1 MGQPLSGEMLCNDR
15 PTLRGIIVEL
25 GAATVLLALAGVF
38 LIAFMKGAFGGGFAI
53 IGIPLLSLVM
63 DPFTAGALL
72 APLFVAMDLFALWYW
87 RPSTWSKPDLKVLLP
102 ALIAGIGLG
111 YVALRILDA
120 RAVAIVMALITLA
133 FTLLWFRSGGEVRIR
148 PRSMAKAVVAGVGSG
163 VTTMV
168 AHSGGPP
175 LAMYLLQ
182 LGMAKQV
189 YAGTTSV
196 FFTVGNAVKA
206 GPWLLLV
213 QPSSRVILLMGICL
227 PMVPMGVW
235 IGWRLHQRLD
245 QLQLYRACYG
255 LLTVTALKLLWDG
268 IGGYLR

>member
-1 MGQPLSGEMLCNDR
+1 
-15 PTLRGIIVEL
+15 
-25 GAATVLLALAGVF
+25 
-38 LIAFMKGAFGGGFAI
+38 
-53 IGIPLLSLVM
+53 
-63 DPFTAGALL
+63 
-72 APLFVAMDLFALWYW
+72 
-87 RPSTWSKPDLKVLLP
+87 
-102 ALIAGIGLG
+102 
-111 YVALRILDA
+111 
-120 RAVAIVMALITLA
+120 
-133 FTLLWFRSGGEVRIR
+133 
-148 PRSMAKAVVAGVGSG
+148 
-163 VTTMV
+163 MV

-175 LAMYLLQ
+175 LAMYLLP